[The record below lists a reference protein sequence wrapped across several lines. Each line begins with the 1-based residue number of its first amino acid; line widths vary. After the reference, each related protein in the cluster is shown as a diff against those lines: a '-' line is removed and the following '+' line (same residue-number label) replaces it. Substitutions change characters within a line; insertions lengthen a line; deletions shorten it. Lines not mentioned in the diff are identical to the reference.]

1 MSKLIF
7 RPVSIVAGLL
17 AGLIGKKLFQRSVES
32 RRRAGAAQA
41 RAATRSPIGMLA
53 LALAM
58 EGALF
63 RLVKGL
69 AEHGSR
75 HAFSQLTG
83 SWPGERSP
91 EAQKASSKR
100 KR

>member
-17 AGLIGKKLFQRSVES
+17 AGLVGKKLFQGLWRVLDKQEPPKPEE
-32 RRRAGAAQA
+32 RAVA
-41 RAATRSPIGMLA
+41 IGMLA

-83 SWPGERSP
+83 SWPGERLG
-91 EAQKASSKR
+91 EAQKASRKR
-100 KR
+100 KS

>member
-7 RPVSIVAGLL
+7 TPVSIVAGLL
-17 AGLIGKKLFQRSVES
+17 AGLVGKKLFRGLWRVLDKEPPPKPEE
-32 RRRAGAAQA
+32 RPVA
-41 RAATRSPIGMLA
+41 IGMLA

-75 HAFSQLTG
+75 RAFSQLTG
-83 SWPGERSP
+83 SWPGERP
-91 EAQKASSKR
+91 AEAQKASSKS
-100 KR
+100 KS

>member
-7 RPVSIVAGLL
+7 RPVSIAAGLL
-17 AGLIGKKLFQRSVES
+17 AGLVGKKLFRGLWRVVDEQEPPKPEQRPV
-32 RRRAGAAQA
+32 A
-41 RAATRSPIGMLA
+41 IGLLA
-53 LALAM
+53 LALAI

-69 AEHGSR
+69 ADHGSR

-83 SWPGERSP
+83 SWPGERPP
-91 EAQKASSKR
+91 EAQKDTSKSG
-100 KR
+100 

>member
-7 RPVSIVAGLL
+7 TPVSIVAGLL
-17 AGLIGKKLFQRSVES
+17 AGLAGKKLFRGLWRVVDKE
-32 RRRAGAAQA
+32 RPPKPEERPVA
-41 RAATRSPIGMLA
+41 IGMLA

-75 HAFSQLTG
+75 HAFAQLTG
-83 SWPGERSP
+83 SWPGETP
-91 EAQKASSKR
+91 EAQKVSSKS
-100 KR
+100 KS

>member
-1 MSKLIF
+1 VSKLIF
-7 RPVSIVAGLL
+7 TPISIVAGLL
-17 AGLIGKKLFQRSVES
+17 AGLVGKKLFRGLWRVVDEQEPPKPEQRPV
-32 RRRAGAAQA
+32 A
-41 RAATRSPIGMLA
+41 IGLLVLA
-53 LALAM
+53 LAI

-83 SWPGERSP
+83 SWPGERPPDAPQDS
-91 EAQKASSKR
+91 QNSKG
-100 KR
+100 

>member
-17 AGLIGKKLFQRSVES
+17 AGLVGKKLFQGLWRVLDK
-32 RRRAGAAQA
+32 QA
-41 RAATRSPIGMLA
+41 PPKPEERPVAIGMLA
-53 LALAM
+53 LALAI

-83 SWPGERSP
+83 SWPGERPP
-91 EAQKASSKR
+91 ETQKASPER
-100 KR
+100 KS

>member
-17 AGLIGKKLFQRSVES
+17 AGLVGKKLFQGLWKALDEHEPPKPEERPV
-32 RRRAGAAQA
+32 
-41 RAATRSPIGMLA
+41 PIGMLA
-53 LALAM
+53 LALAI

-83 SWPGERSP
+83 SWPGERP
-91 EAQKASSKR
+91 AEADKASSKS
-100 KR
+100 KS

>member
-17 AGLIGKKLFQRSVES
+17 AGFVGKKLFRSLW
-32 RRRAGAAQA
+32 RALDKQEPPKPEERSAA
-41 RAATRSPIGMLA
+41 IGMLA
-53 LALAM
+53 LALAI

-75 HAFSQLTG
+75 HAFSQFTG
-83 SWPGERSP
+83 SWPGERRS
-91 EAQKASSKR
+91 EAQ
-100 KR
+100 

>member
-1 MSKLIF
+1 MGKLIF
-7 RPVSIVAGLL
+7 RPVSIVVGLL
-17 AGLIGKKLFQRSVES
+17 AGLLGKKLFRGLWSVVDEREPPKPEQRPV
-32 RRRAGAAQA
+32 A
-41 RAATRSPIGMLA
+41 IGPLA
-53 LALAM
+53 LALAI

-75 HAFSQLTG
+75 HAFAQLTG

-91 EAQKASSKR
+91 APQEGSPASKS
-100 KR
+100 

>member
-1 MSKLIF
+1 MSQLIF

-17 AGLIGKKLFQRSVES
+17 AGLVGKKLFRGLWRVLDRQEPPKPEERPV
-32 RRRAGAAQA
+32 A
-41 RAATRSPIGMLA
+41 IGMLA
-53 LALAM
+53 LALAI

-83 SWPGERSP
+83 SWPGERP
-91 EAQKASSKR
+91 AEAQKASR
-100 KR
+100 KGKS

>member
-17 AGLIGKKLFQRSVES
+17 AGLVGKKLFQGLWKVVDKQEPPKPEERPV
-32 RRRAGAAQA
+32 A
-41 RAATRSPIGMLA
+41 IGMLA
-53 LALAM
+53 LALAL

-83 SWPGERSP
+83 SWPGERSA
-91 EAQKASSKR
+91 EAHKAASKS
-100 KR
+100 

>member
-17 AGLIGKKLFQRSVES
+17 AGLVGKKLFQGLWSALDKREPPKPEERPV
-32 RRRAGAAQA
+32 A
-41 RAATRSPIGMLA
+41 IGMLA
-53 LALAM
+53 LALAI

-69 AEHGSR
+69 AEHCSR
-75 HAFSQLTG
+75 HAFAQLTG
-83 SWPGERSP
+83 SWPGERPP
-91 EAQKASSKR
+91 EADTASSKR
-100 KR
+100 KT

>member
-1 MSKLIF
+1 MGKLIF
-7 RPVSIVAGLL
+7 RPVSIVVGLL
-17 AGLIGKKLFQRSVES
+17 AGLLGKKLFRGLWRVVDEQEPPKPEQRPV
-32 RRRAGAAQA
+32 A
-41 RAATRSPIGMLA
+41 IGLLA
-53 LALAM
+53 LALAI

-75 HAFSQLTG
+75 HVFAQITG
-83 SWPGERSP
+83 SWPGERP
-91 EAQKASSKR
+91 KEAQEASSER

>member
-7 RPVSIVAGLL
+7 KPVSIVAGLL
-17 AGLIGKKLFQRSVES
+17 AGVAGKRLFRGLWRVVDKE
-32 RRRAGAAQA
+32 RPPKPEERPA
-41 RAATRSPIGMLA
+41 PIGMLA

-75 HAFSQLTG
+75 HAFSRLTG
-83 SWPGERSP
+83 SWPGERDD
-91 EAQKASSKR
+91 AK
-100 KR
+100 

>member
-1 MSKLIF
+1 MSRLIF
-7 RPVSIVAGLL
+7 TPISVVAGLL
-17 AGLIGKKLFQRSVES
+17 AGLLGKKLFRGLWRVVDEREPPKPEQRPV
-32 RRRAGAAQA
+32 A
-41 RAATRSPIGMLA
+41 IGLLA
-53 LALAM
+53 LALAV

-91 EAQKASSKR
+91 EGTQQDSSKSNS
-100 KR
+100 

>member
-17 AGLIGKKLFQRSVES
+17 AGLVGKKLFKGLWRVLDKHEPPKPEE
-32 RRRAGAAQA
+32 RPVAL
-41 RAATRSPIGMLA
+41 GMLA
-53 LALAM
+53 LALAI

-83 SWPGERSP
+83 SWPGERTTGA
-91 EAQKASSKR
+91 EKASSKS
-100 KR
+100 KS